1 VDDPEAMVTTC
12 DARKPEELW
21 TEVWGALEW
30 AALAF
35 LLGAATMA
43 TVLAH

>member
-1 VDDPEAMVTTC
+1 MNGWASDVVPRRMAS
-12 DARKPEELW
+12 KI
-21 TEVWGALEW
+21 WGGLEW